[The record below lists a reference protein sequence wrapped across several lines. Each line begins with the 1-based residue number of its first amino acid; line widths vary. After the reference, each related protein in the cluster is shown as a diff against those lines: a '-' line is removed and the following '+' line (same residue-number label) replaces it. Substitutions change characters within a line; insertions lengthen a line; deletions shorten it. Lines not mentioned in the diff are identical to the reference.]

1 MASPSPATP
10 AATPQ
15 FNSEVVMSGAEYF
28 SNAAALNP
36 YMHPEEE
43 VHVERAMQ
51 QHGVIAQA
59 LERAGVTVIRGG
71 TPENCQD
78 GIFTA
83 NWAVTGIDDET
94 VVLGNLP
101 SVRGPEKL
109 HYKPLYE
116 RLGKKV
122 LELREDWYFS
132 GQGDALRY
140 GNLLLCGQEY
150 RTTNAKDVHAFLQHN
165 LGYDVVSLKT
175 KGLLDQNGQQLIN
188 KATGLPESEFYDID
202 YAIGIVR
209 WPTKEQMG
217 LLAVCKDAFDE
228 RNLEIIQSLPNTK
241 ILWTPYEEANGVSA
255 CNLVSTGHTVV
266 MNAGAPILSEQI
278 RREGL
283 TVIETEND
291 ELKKNGGSVRCTT
304 NTTRHVPDNA

>member
-1 MASPSPATP
+1 MVSSTP
-10 AATPQ
+10 VQHLVAPQ
-15 FNSEVVMSGAEYF
+15 FNSEVVMSGAEFF

-43 VHVERAMQ
+43 VDVARAIQ

-59 LERAGVTVIRGG
+59 LESVGVKVILGG
-71 TPENCQD
+71 TPEDCQD

-83 NWAVTGIDDET
+83 NWAVTGIDEET
-94 VVLGNLP
+94 VLLGNLP

-109 HYKPLYE
+109 HYKPLYQ

-140 GNLLLCGQEY
+140 GDKLLCGQDY
-150 RTTNAKDVHAFLQHN
+150 RTTNPKDVHAFLEHN

-175 KGLLDQNGQQLIN
+175 KGLLDFNGQPLIN
-188 KATGLPESEFYDID
+188 RVTGLPESEFYDID

-209 WPTKEQMG
+209 WPSNEQAG

-228 RNLEIIQSLPNTK
+228 ANLEVIQSLPNTK

-255 CNLVSTGHTVV
+255 CNLVSTGSAVV
-266 MNAGAPILSEQI
+266 MNAGAPVLSSLI
-278 RREGL
+278 RAEGL

-304 NTTRHVPDNA
+304 NTTRHVPLSV